1 MTSPPLPEPEAVLRL
16 LAPSPSPR
24 WCAVEG
30 GSLEATA
37 ARLSASDPALRHLD
51 TSPTAQ
57 ETDTVSGTGLGLHTD
72 GYSEVPDHPSIL
84 LLTYSQPVELR
95 VLGVEDIVAALGRA
109 GGSDVAR
116 RLATTEAFVD
126 AGLTH
131 EKARLLELSPT
142 GEVIDAV
149 VSPAATSVAPGD
161 APLIG
166 WWVRLWRDAT
176 SHAPTIPV
184 RAGHT
189 VVIDNRRAA
198 HGRTGPLGPGLR
210 VRRVWLTPARGH
222 DR

>member
-1 MTSPPLPEPEAVLRL
+1 MTSPPLPDPAVVLSL
-16 LAPSPSPR
+16 LAPPPSPR
-24 WCAVEG
+24 WCVVED

-37 ARLSASDPALRHLD
+37 ARLTASDPALRHLD

-95 VLGVEDIVAALGRA
+95 VLGVEDVVAALGRA
-109 GGSDVAR
+109 GSSDVAR

-126 AGLTH
+126 ADLTPERAH
-131 EKARLLELSPT
+131 LLKLSST
-142 GEVIDAV
+142 GEVVDAV

-161 APLIG
+161 ALLIG

-176 SHAPTIPV
+176 SHAPAVPV

-198 HGRTGPLGPGLR
+198 HGRTGTSGPGLR
-210 VRRVWLTPARGH
+210 VRRVWLTPARGQN
-222 DR
+222 R